1 MWQPCSW
8 RSVRADIPEQVLVTA
23 RYVDDDM
30 RVDITIAKFSANH
43 LVDLALLDGSNPGK
57 VVADRSTCCGVINDF
72 RTPLGAPFAV
82 TERGVARSPDVP
94 FSDLAP
100 LDLI

>member
-1 MWQPCSW
+1 MRQSCS
-8 RSVRADIPEQVLVTA
+8 RPTGRPVVPEQVLGTA
-23 RYVDDDM
+23 RNIVDDG
-30 RVDITIAKFSANH
+30 RVDVAIAKFSTNH

-57 VVADRSTCCGVINDF
+57 VVANRSTCCGVINDF
-72 RTPLGAPFAV
+72 RTPLRAPFTV

-94 FSDLAP
+94 FPDLAP